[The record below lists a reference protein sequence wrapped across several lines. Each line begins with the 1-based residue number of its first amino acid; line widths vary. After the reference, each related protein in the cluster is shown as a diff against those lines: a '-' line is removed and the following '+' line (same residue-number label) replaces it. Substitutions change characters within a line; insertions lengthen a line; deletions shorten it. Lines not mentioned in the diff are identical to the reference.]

1 MGVGIQ
7 GAVSAGKSKVVG
19 FFKDE
24 VFILSGSTDGL
35 VPLWIEI
42 GRLGSNTL
50 VCLT

>member
-7 GAVSAGKSKVVG
+7 GAVSAGKGKVEG
-19 FFKDE
+19 FFKDK
-24 VFILSGSTDGL
+24 VFIRSGSTDGL
-35 VPLWIEI
+35 VSLWIEI